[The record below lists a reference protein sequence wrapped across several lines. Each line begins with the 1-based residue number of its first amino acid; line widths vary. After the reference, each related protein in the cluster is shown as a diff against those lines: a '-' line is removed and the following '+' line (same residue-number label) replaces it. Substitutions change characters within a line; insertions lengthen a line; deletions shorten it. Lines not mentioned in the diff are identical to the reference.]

1 VPSILHEMEL
11 VSMVL
16 PEAARSALEAMMTSG
31 SYEYQ
36 SELVKRWVREVAE
49 AKAEGRAEGKAEDV
63 LQLLEAR
70 SVAVSDEVRARI
82 MACRDLAQLERWLL
96 RAATVTAVDELF
108 G

>member
-16 PEAARSALEAMMTSG
+16 PEAARSALEAMMTMMTSG

-36 SELVKRWVREVAE
+36 SDLVKRWVREVAE
-49 AKAEGRAEGKAEDV
+49 AKAEGKAEAV

-70 SVAVSDEVRARI
+70 SVAVGDEVRARI
-82 MACRDLAQLERWLL
+82 LACRDLAQLERWLL

-108 G
+108 R